1 MELLNIDNHVQLR
14 QIKDKSKEAQIKGI
28 QEHMVNCQNCFL
40 PRANMTN
47 PNHYRN
53 PLLLWEY

>member
-1 MELLNIDNHVQLR
+1 MELLKIDNHVQLR

-47 PNHYRN
+47 PNHYCN
-53 PLLLWEY
+53 PLLL